1 MAGARVGA
9 ESGGVDD
16 VGWDSALF
24 GEPGQHGTAGWA
36 AEVLRAGDRVLVELI
51 DDLLVDRAG
60 RLRRGPGDR
69 DGPERAAPAV
79 GRWLRRQTCAVGEP
93 VEGVANVVGVADGEE
108 EVDGGAAVAASMAVP
123 TFVSAAGSEHA
134 ERGCLAGLG
143 VVGVG
148 AGPHADERPAA
159 GPEQFVGEGFEV
171 HAGGGGG

>member
-36 AEVLRAGDRVLVELI
+36 AEVRRAGDRVLVELI

-93 VEGVANVVGVADGEE
+93 VEGVADVVGV
-108 EVDGGAAVAASMAVP
+108 
-123 TFVSAAGSEHA
+123 
-134 ERGCLAGLG
+134 
-143 VVGVG
+143 
-148 AGPHADERPAA
+148 
-159 GPEQFVGEGFEV
+159 
-171 HAGGGGG
+171 AGGGGGGDGGGPRAPAVAGAAPMSAAGGGQA